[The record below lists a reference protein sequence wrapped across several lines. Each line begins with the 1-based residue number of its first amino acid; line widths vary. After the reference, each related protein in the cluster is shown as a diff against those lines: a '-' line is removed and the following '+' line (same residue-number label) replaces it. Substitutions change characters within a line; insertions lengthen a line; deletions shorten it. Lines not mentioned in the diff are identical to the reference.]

1 MKKLSEILEL
11 AMPSYIEEIKCEQ
24 KQQFFKMRYGFPL
37 GSMCVRLSMIYIGSD
52 LTLREIENAKEE
64 IKRKINGLKFL
75 GYWLEKE
82 GRKTTALAQIRFY
95 RQWIKELKAE
105 GN

>member
-11 AMPSYIEEIKCEQ
+11 AMPFYVEKIKERELLCSSTRPKGNMCFRIEELKTLDQEEVLRA
-24 KQQFFKMRYGFPL
+24 KQAIATKLNSHRILADY
-37 GSMCVRLSMIYIGSD
+37 
-52 LTLREIENAKEE
+52 
-64 IKRKINGLKFL
+64 
-75 GYWLEKE
+75 LESK
-82 GRKTTALAQIRFY
+82 GCKTTALAQIRFY